1 MTVISAQRGRVG
13 TERLF
18 FLMMALVIAATVV
31 FGFSV
36 SIARPEVG
44 FTAAPP
50 QVYVHGAVFSLWIV
64 FFVLQNTLVVAGA
77 VGWHRRLGWMG
88 ASLAILMVGLGVT
101 TTVMALQQHRVP
113 PIFPP
118 SVFLMVD
125 VAGVVTFGGLTAAA
139 VAMRGKPAWHRR
151 LMLCGTIMVMSPAL
165 GRVLPMAALG
175 PLATWAVSVSMVV
188 YVGTGV
194 AFDRV
199 ALGRVHPAYFWGMGA
214 IALNQGLIGAL
225 SFSPPI
231 LSLTARLMG

>member
-1 MTVISAQRGRVG
+1 MTAISEQRGRVG

-31 FGFSV
+31 VGFSV

-44 FTAAPP
+44 FAAAPP
-50 QVYVHGAVFSLWIV
+50 QVYLHGAVFSLWIV
-64 FFVLQNTLVVAGA
+64 FFVLQNTLVVARA

-101 TTVMALQQHRVP
+101 TAVLALQQHRVP

-118 SVFLMVD
+118 SVFLMISV
-125 VAGVVTFGGLTAAA
+125 VGIVTFGGLTAAA
-139 VAMRGKPAWHRR
+139 VALRGKPDWHRR

-175 PLATWAVSVSMVV
+175 PLASWAVFIGMAV
-188 YVGTGV
+188 YVGTGM

-199 ALGRVHPAYFWGMGA
+199 TLGRVHPAYLWGMGA
-214 IALNQGLIGAL
+214 IALDQGLIGAL

-231 LSLTARLMG
+231 LALTARLTG